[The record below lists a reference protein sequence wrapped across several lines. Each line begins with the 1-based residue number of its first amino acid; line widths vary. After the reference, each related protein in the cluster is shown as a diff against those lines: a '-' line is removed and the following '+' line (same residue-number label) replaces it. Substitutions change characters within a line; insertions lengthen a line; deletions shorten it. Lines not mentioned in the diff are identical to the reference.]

1 MGRDHT
7 AHGRARHPWLT
18 GSAGWAYF
26 AATRYLIG
34 LRFTFD
40 GMQIDPC
47 IPAEWDGFSAQRRWR
62 GALYRIQVENPSHV
76 EKGVV
81 SVTLNGKPV
90 KGAIPPMPE
99 GSENEVVI
107 RMGR

>member
-26 AATRYLIG
+26 ASTHYMLGIRPG
-34 LRFTFD
+34 FD
-40 GMQIDPC
+40 GLVLDPC
-47 IPAEWDGFSAQRRWR
+47 IPADWKGFEVSRRWR
-62 GALYRIQVENPSHV
+62 DAVYNITVKNPEGV
-76 EKGVV
+76 QKGIH

-90 KGAIPPMPE
+90 AGAVPPQPT
-99 GSENEVVI
+99 GSVNEVVVV
-107 RMGR
+107 MDA